1 VVKRVLLLIGVA
13 VFGGTSLAVLASAS
27 QSGAKAEK
35 GTGIVV
41 CHLVGTATFS
51 PLWQDNKTGKVNA
64 TVDLS
69 GPMTGSSCGN
79 SGGSPT
85 PTAEHLT
92 GTLSFNNGS
101 CSTGTA
107 YLTTKRILKATYL
120 PAVAPS
126 KLTFITGRSSFGW
139 VGPRGYL
146 NGFGNV
152 KGSYPITGNNASLG
166 GNGAAIIG
174 NCSTGISEMS
184 WSAPVN
190 EQSDL

>member
-1 VVKRVLLLIGVA
+1 MVKRMLLLIGVA

-166 GNGAAIIG
+166 GSGAAIIG